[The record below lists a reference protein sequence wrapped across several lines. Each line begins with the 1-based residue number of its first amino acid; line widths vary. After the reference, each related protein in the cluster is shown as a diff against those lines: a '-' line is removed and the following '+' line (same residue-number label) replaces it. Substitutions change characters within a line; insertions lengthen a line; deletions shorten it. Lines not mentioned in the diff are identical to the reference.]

1 MSPRLLEKFRVEV
14 IPEMQKKYGIKNPMA
29 VPHIEKVVVNMGVG
43 EAISDVKILDRAAVD
58 LSTITGQKP
67 QIRRAKK
74 AISNFK
80 LRENLPVGCKVTLR
94 RSRMY
99 EFIDRLVNISLPRI
113 RDFNGVSRKAFD
125 RDGNYTLGIQ
135 DQGIFPEIDPGV
147 RDHRIQGMDITIVIK
162 NGDKEKNTEL
172 LRLLG
177 MPFTKL
183 AEGK

>member
-1 MSPRLLEKFRVEV
+1 MSARLLEKYRNEV
-14 IPEMQKKYGIKNPMA
+14 VPEMQKKYNITNPMA
-29 VPHIEKVVVNMGVG
+29 VPMIEKVVVNMGVG

-58 LSTITGQKP
+58 LATITGQKP
-67 QIRRAKK
+67 AIRRAKK

-94 RSRMY
+94 RARMF

-135 DQGIFPEIDPGV
+135 DQGIFPEIDAGA
-147 RDHRIQGMDITIVIK
+147 RDHRIQGMDITFVIR
-162 NGDKEKNTEL
+162 NGNKEQNLEL
-172 LRLLG
+172 LRLFG
-177 MPFTKL
+177 MPFTKQS
-183 AEGK
+183 

>member
-1 MSPRLLEKFRVEV
+1 MSPRLQEKFRKEV
-14 IPEMQKKYGIKNPMA
+14 IPEMQKKFGIKNPMA
-29 VPHIEKVVVNMGVG
+29 VPHIDKVVVNMGVG

-58 LSTITGQKP
+58 LGIITGQKP
-67 QIRRAKK
+67 AIRRAKK

-94 RSRMY
+94 RVRMY

-135 DQGIFPEIDPGV
+135 DQGIFPEIDPGA
-147 RDHRIQGMDITIVIK
+147 RDHRIQGMDITFVIRDG
-162 NGDKEKNTEL
+162 NKEQNMEL

-177 MPFTKL
+177 MPFTKQS
-183 AEGK
+183 

>member
-1 MSPRLLEKFRVEV
+1 MSPRLLEQYRKEV
-14 IPEMQKKYGIKNPMA
+14 IPQMQEKYAIKNPMA
-29 VPHIEKVVVNMGVG
+29 VPQIEKVVVNMGVG

-58 LSTITGQKP
+58 LGTITGQKP
-67 QIRRAKK
+67 AIRRAKK

-94 RSRMY
+94 RTRMY

-113 RDFNGVSRKAFD
+113 RDFNGVSKKAFD

-135 DQGIFPEIDPGV
+135 DQGIFPEIDAGA
-147 RDHRIQGMDITIVIK
+147 RDHRIQGMDITFVIK
-162 NGDKEKNTEL
+162 GGDKEKNMEL

-177 MPFTKL
+177 MPFSK
-183 AEGK
+183 

>member
-1 MSPRLLEKFRVEV
+1 MMPRLLEKYRKEV
-14 IPEMQKKYGIKNPMA
+14 IPEMQKKYGVKNPMA
-29 VPHIEKVVVNMGVG
+29 IPHVDKVVVNMGVG

-58 LSTITGQKP
+58 LATITGQKP
-67 QIRRAKK
+67 AIRRAKK

-94 RSRMY
+94 RVRMY

-125 RDGNYTLGIQ
+125 REGNYTLGIQ
-135 DQGIFPEIDPGV
+135 DQGIFPEIDAGA
-147 RDHRIQGMDITIVIK
+147 RDHRIQGMDITFVIK
-162 NGDKEKNTEL
+162 GGDKDKNLEL

-177 MPFTKL
+177 MPFSK
-183 AEGK
+183 